1 MKTLKIT
8 LLFAFSLFVLGAK
21 AQILQNSLL
30 LGGSMNFDYSS
41 GKTTSTGPGTIGGED
56 PAPTTINFG
65 LAPRFGYFIADNVAL
80 GLNLDFKIN
89 STADDETVTT
99 TRLITGP
106 FVRVYAPMSDNIY
119 AFGEVSFG
127 GGIDSRSVVTGEV
140 TDSVTVGGKT
150 VYRSRPVQENVSVTN
165 LQLGVGPGL
174 NFFINE
180 FVAFETLL
188 KYTYGNSTYSFKTPT
203 QAQVKSSTVS
213 HNISLTLGLQ
223 VYLRAVTAGVR
234 E

>member
-8 LLFAFSLFVLGAK
+8 LFLAFSLFFVGAK

-41 GKTTSTGPGTIGGED
+41 GKTKTTGTTGPDVTSN
-56 PAPTTINFG
+56 APTTVNFG
-65 LAPRFGYFIADNVAL
+65 LSPRFGYFIADNVAL

-89 STADDETVTT
+89 STSDDNTTTT

-106 FVRVYAPMSDNIY
+106 FIRVYSPLSDNIY

-127 GGIDSRSVVTGEV
+127 GGIDSRSVIVG
-140 TDSVTVGGKT
+140 TDTTQRDNLG
-150 VYRSRPVQENVSVTN
+150 RPLYTPVSETVSVTN

-174 NFFINE
+174 DFFINE

-188 KYTYGNSTYSFKTPT
+188 KYTYGNATYSFKPMGASQTEKHVT
-203 QAQVKSSTVS
+203 SS
-213 HNISLTLGLQ
+213 HNVSLTLGLQ
-223 VYLRAVTAGVR
+223 IYLRAVTAGVR